1 MKKLLFILLL
11 LLPGLLR
18 AQSQMQLVINKSG
31 DDILHIRDTNWLY
44 INADD
49 SAMALPGY
57 NDSNWATM
65 YPHLKGDTCIPML
78 KGVTWFRKH
87 VYVPDSIQKLA
98 LAINLSHMG
107 ASELYID
114 GKLLETY
121 GKVSANKD
129 STEYYN
135 AAMEPTFFHFDDTG
149 MHTIAIRYVNHRTEP
164 QAESEDYLHGFTI
177 KISEANATYGML
189 LIIYIAIFSIFIG
202 VAGIFAALA
211 GLHLLLW
218 LFRTRDKSNLF
229 LSILCT
235 LFCIFFIM
243 SSYWTVTSDADVFIE
258 RTNTTSVLL
267 SIALITLSAL
277 LNYLFARIHIR
288 FLVIAALCILSVVL
302 TIKDVPH
309 YNTIS
314 SLVMTVVMVEA
325 TVLIVNAVRRKVKGA
340 RILAF
345 GILPLAL
352 SSIVMFLLR
361 LLISSSDVSAASG
374 AKANPA
380 LMIALVLFS
389 LLVLI
394 AFSAIPLS
402 MSAFLARRFAA
413 ISKDLG
419 MQLEQVKELSE
430 KTQQQE
436 AEKKRILENQKAEL
450 EREVAERTSE
460 IVEEKKKSDDL
471 LYNILPQEVA
481 SELRERGATTA
492 HQFDKVTVLFTDFVD
507 FTIAGERM
515 GSQALVEELHN
526 CFKVFDDIMTKY
538 GIEKI
543 KTIGDAYM
551 AVCGLPKADEHHAG
565 KVVAAALEIRTFTE
579 QRRQQLGDRTF
590 DIRIGIHSGEVVAG
604 IVGVKKFAYDIW
616 GDTVNTAARME
627 QNSEPGKIN
636 ISQTTYD
643 LIKEQYTCTY
653 RGEFDAKNKGKLKMY
668 FVE

>member
-11 LLPGLLR
+11 LLPALLR
-18 AQSQMQLVINKSG
+18 AQSQMQFIINKSG
-31 DDILHIRDTNWLY
+31 DDILHVRDTSWLY

-49 SAMALPGY
+49 SAMARPDY

-65 YPHLKGDTCIPML
+65 YPHLKGDSCIAAL

-87 VYVPDSIQKLA
+87 IYVPDSIQKLTWA
-98 LAINLSHMG
+98 LNMSQFG
-107 ASELYID
+107 ASELYLD
-114 GKLLETY
+114 GKLLESF

-135 AAMEPTFFHFDDTG
+135 PAMEPTLFHFDDTG

-164 QAESEDYLHGFTI
+164 QAENEEYFHGFTFR
-177 KISEANATYGML
+177 ISEANDTYGML
-189 LIIYIAIFSIFIG
+189 LIIYIVIFSLFIG

-218 LFRTRDKSNLF
+218 LFRIRDKSNMF

-235 LFCIFFIM
+235 LFCVYFIM
-243 SSYWTVTSDADVFIE
+243 SSYWTFTSDADVFIE
-258 RTNTTSVLL
+258 RTTTTSVLL

-302 TIKDVPH
+302 TFNDVPH
-309 YNTIS
+309 YKTIS
-314 SLVMTVVMVEA
+314 SLVMLVVMAEA
-325 TVLIVNAVRRKVKGA
+325 TVLIISAVRRKVKGS

-352 SSIVMFLLR
+352 SSIIMFLLQ
-361 LLISSSDVSAASG
+361 LLISSNDMATG
-374 AKANPA
+374 AKANPVYMMA
-380 LMIALVLFS
+380 LAFFS
-389 LLVLI
+389 LLMLI

-413 ISKDLG
+413 ISKDLS

-430 KTQQQE
+430 RTQQQE
-436 AEKKRILENQKAEL
+436 AEKKRILENQKEEL

-551 AVCGLPKADEHHAG
+551 AVCGLPRADDRHAE
-565 KVVAAALEIRTFTE
+565 KVVAAALEIRSFTQ

-643 LIKEQYTCTY
+643 LVNNSFTCTY